1 MIDQALPPSVSQAT
15 GDIVEIA
22 KDAIEGVR
30 GWAGEV
36 AEQARD
42 KVSPTPKK
50 KRSKLPLLLVAI
62 GLGALV
68 YFLLKRARERC
79 RRVLGTG
86 RVRRGRRGRDRR
98 QERRARAAVDAPGL
112 TPTRDRPNWRRRR
125 ESNPCTGLCRPLPE
139 PLGYAAGTRQ
149 RTRRSPQGSV
159 TIRRRHASPDIGG
172 ATLCDPTDGSA
183 DDDPTARCR
192 CRGAAPALGG
202 R

>member
-22 KDAIEGVR
+22 KDAIDGVR

-42 KVSPTPKK
+42 KVSPKPKK
-50 KRSKLPLLLVAI
+50 KRSKLPLLLVAL

-68 YFLLKRARERC
+68 YFLLKQRGRGADEFR
-79 RRVLGTG
+79 GTG
-86 RVRRGRRGRDRR
+86 RLRRGRGSRDRR
-98 QERRARAAVDAPGL
+98 QERRARAARDAPGL

-149 RTRRSPQGSV
+149 RTRRSPHCSV
-159 TIRRRHASPDIGG
+159 IVRRRHASPDIGG

-192 CRGAAPALGG
+192 CRRAAPAFGG